1 MSAVDALDR
10 VRTLIAER
18 GKTHGP
24 DAIHQLGH
32 AQALKRA
39 IGHRENPN
47 LTLAEKE
54 AMDMIAVKLSRLV
67 NGEPIGDHWDDIIGY
82 AAIGRAAREIVTASA
97 DRESDVD

>member
-10 VRTLIAER
+10 VRAIIAER

-32 AQALKRA
+32 AHALKRA

-82 AAIGRAAREIVTASA
+82 AAIAREAREMVTLSA